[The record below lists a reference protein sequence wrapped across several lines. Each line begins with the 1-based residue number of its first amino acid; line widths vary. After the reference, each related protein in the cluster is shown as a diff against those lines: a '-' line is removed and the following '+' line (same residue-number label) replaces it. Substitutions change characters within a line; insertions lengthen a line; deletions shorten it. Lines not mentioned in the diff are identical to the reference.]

1 MKRMDA
7 LTSEKAAMTITTQ
20 AMDARMTSEICGDT
34 RHSGNCCP
42 TTQEDVMYMNGN
54 NNGYQP

>member
-1 MKRMDA
+1 MDA

-34 RHSGNCCP
+34 GHSGNCCP